1 MKSMVFKIVGNVH
14 IVINGPNDATDA
26 DWRVY
31 MDAVRGE
38 ERKMADFGKMRTIV
52 FSAGGGPNAKQRKEI
67 NEFLGGRA
75 TPVAIV
81 TSSTVM
87 RGIVTAL
94 QWFNPLARAFS
105 PENVVAAMQFLGTS
119 GSEASILWTEA
130 KKLQSSVGAPAS
142 KSINLDSLSPPGG
155 SAR

>member
-14 IVINGPNDATDA
+14 IVLAGAADPTDA
-26 DWRVY
+26 DWRLY

-38 ERKMADFGKMRTIV
+38 ERKMADFGKMRTLV

-67 NEFLGGRA
+67 NEFLGGRP

-81 TSSTVM
+81 TSSTIM
-87 RGIVTAL
+87 RGVVTAL

-105 PENVVAAMQFLGTS
+105 PENVVAALQFLGTS
-119 GSEASILWTEA
+119 NSEASEVWAEA
-130 KKLQSSVGAPAS
+130 KRLQNSFGAPAS
-142 KSINLDSLSPPGG
+142 KSINLDSLNPPG
-155 SAR
+155 AIVR

>member
-14 IVINGPNDATDA
+14 IVIHGMTDPLDE
-26 DWRVY
+26 DWRLY
-31 MDAVRGE
+31 MNAVRSE
-38 ERKMADFGKMRTIV
+38 EQKTAGFGRMRTLV
-52 FSAGGGPNAKQRKEI
+52 FSAGGGPTAKHRKEI

-87 RGIVTAL
+87 RGLVTAL

-105 PENVVAAMQFLGTS
+105 PENVLAAMQFLGTS
-119 GSEASILWTEA
+119 ESEASVLWAEA

-142 KSINLDSLSPPGG
+142 KSINLDSFNPPGA

>member
-14 IVINGPNDATDA
+14 IVINGTTEPHDE
-26 DWRVY
+26 DWRLY
-31 MDAVRGE
+31 MNAVRSE
-38 ERKMADFGKMRTIV
+38 EQKMTDFAKMRTLV
-52 FSAGGGPNAKQRKEI
+52 FSGGGGPNAKQRKEI

-81 TSSTVM
+81 TSSTIM

-105 PENVVAAMQFLGTS
+105 PDNVVAAMQFLGTS
-119 GSEASILWTEA
+119 NSDTNLVWSEA
-130 KKLQSSVGAPAS
+130 KKLQRSVGAPAS
-142 KSINLDSLSPPGG
+142 KSINLDSINPPGAT
-155 SAR
+155 AR

>member
-14 IVINGPNDATDA
+14 IVIAGTSEPIDE
-26 DWRVY
+26 DWRTY
-31 MDAVRGE
+31 MAAVRGE

-52 FSAGGGPNAKQRKEI
+52 FSAGGGPNAKQRKEV

-81 TSSTVM
+81 TSSTIM
-87 RGIVTAL
+87 RGVVTAL

-105 PENVVAAMQFLGTS
+105 PDNVFAAMQFLGTS
-119 GSEASILWTEA
+119 DSEATGVWAEA

-142 KSINLDSLSPPGG
+142 KSINLDSLSPPGA